1 MPLFVQSTDWMQDF
15 KFLSTSSSSI
25 FWYYAPH
32 NETGRK
38 GAVVRRSAWS
48 TPFYWRFMSRTQGLS
63 KEVLS
68 SADITFVSVYS
79 KGLKII
85 TTTAQEPDAS
95 ALHPISSLQQPS
107 EGAVMTFILWRR
119 NRNTRKIINNDSDN
133 YLCLLSAVIVLR
145 DVHILTH
152 SFLTSTSC
160 RRSCGG
166 PSLRAET
173 PKD

>member
-1 MPLFVQSTDWMQDF
+1 M
-15 KFLSTSSSSI
+15 
-25 FWYYAPH
+25 
-32 NETGRK
+32 
-38 GAVVRRSAWS
+38 VRRSAWS
-48 TPFYWRFMSRTQGLS
+48 TPFYSRFMSRTQGLS

-79 KGLKII
+79 TGLKII

-107 EGAVMTFILWRR
+107 EGAVMTFILWKR

-166 PSLRAET
+166 SQPQSRNTQGLNALVRSHRRGGETGFT
-173 PKD
+173 PKESHHGIQYPAMARSG